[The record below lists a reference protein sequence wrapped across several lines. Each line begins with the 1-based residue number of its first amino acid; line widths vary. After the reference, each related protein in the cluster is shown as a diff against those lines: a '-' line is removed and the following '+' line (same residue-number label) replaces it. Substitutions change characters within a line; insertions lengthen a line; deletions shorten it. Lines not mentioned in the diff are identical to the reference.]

1 MNTKWNVYKANR
13 QWPLGEGNLRV
24 VDRIISGRSVRK
36 IIIILSFCCEGS
48 RENYFGSVGRQNSN
62 IILSF
67 KVDILNIKILIIEV
81 KKLVLLC
88 QHRLN
93 RKPITS
99 LCSVIVK
106 RKNAYMLSHYYYYCF
121 VVVVVVVIV
130 VLLIII
136 SICRKLESIAP
147 VQLVKFSCLRLSWI
161 CNSNGR
167 VN

>member
-99 LCSVIVK
+99 LCSVFSNVK
-106 RKNAYMLSHYYYYCF
+106 CTNFFIYLFYC
-121 VVVVVVVIV
+121 
-130 VLLIII
+130 
-136 SICRKLESIAP
+136 KLKENI
-147 VQLVKFSCLRLSWI
+147 LEEK
-161 CNSNGR
+161 
-167 VN
+167 